1 MNIVRETKVHTNM
14 MLETASMQMAQN
26 ILFMTNIKKI
36 IINENLEDDKTGRES
51 GNVYLNRISENLSTD
66 ELKSYF
72 IKFEKGSKSK
82 IHLHDS
88 DQIIIGMKG
97 IGQIVTFSKINDHK
111 FKIDESLELGEN
123 ESVLIP
129 SGTPHWHGATEN
141 HSSSQLSFMKS
152 GKTFWF

>member
-1 MNIVRETKVHTNM
+1 MNIVREIKVHTYM
-14 MLETASMQMAQN
+14 MPETASMQMAQN
-26 ILFMTNIKKI
+26 TLFMAFIKKI
-36 IINENLEDDKTGRES
+36 RINDPLEEDKTGRES
-51 GNVYLNRISENLSTD
+51 GNVYLNRISEKLSTD

-97 IGQIVTFSKINDHK
+97 IGQIVTFSKIDDHK
-111 FKIDESLELGEN
+111 FKINESLELEEN

-141 HSSSQLSFMKS
+141 HSSSQLSFMKN